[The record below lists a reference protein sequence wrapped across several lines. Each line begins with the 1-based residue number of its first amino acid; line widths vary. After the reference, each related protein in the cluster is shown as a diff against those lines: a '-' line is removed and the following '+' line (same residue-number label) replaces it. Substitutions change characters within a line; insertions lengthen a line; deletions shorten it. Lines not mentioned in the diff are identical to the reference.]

1 MTEPSVNRRT
11 LVRAGTLGFAMLG
24 LASQSAGAASSTIT
38 ADAITGG
45 GVMQAGGGPAE
56 FSVFGA
62 SFLTATSDAPRFAGS
77 LSFSDVVAK
86 TIVVSVSISAFGPVE
101 GSAATTRQMSGI
113 ATVDGAGAHP
123 FDVILTDGGPI
134 GSGLDRFEL
143 RVGADGA
150 SATRDPIY
158 EVQSAVQAGN
168 LQLLSISI
176 GDESEASPTPAG

>member
-1 MTEPSVNRRT
+1 MTDPSLNRRT

-24 LASQSAGAASSTIT
+24 LASQSGSAASPNVI

-62 SFLTATSDAPRFAGS
+62 SFLTPTSDTPRFAGS
-77 LSFSDVVAK
+77 LNYIDVVAK
-86 TIVVSVSISAFGPVE
+86 TIVISVSISAFGPVE
-101 GSAATTRQMSGI
+101 GSESTTRQMSGI

-123 FDVILTDGGPI
+123 FDAILTDGGPI
-134 GSGLDRFEL
+134 GSGLDQFQL

-150 SATRDPIY
+150 TSTRDPVY

-168 LQLLSISI
+168 LQLLSISL
-176 GDESEASPTPAG
+176 GDNTEASPTPAG